1 MLYNKAKRTQFVFC
15 NLIPVFFK
23 TMKRIYLQKAKTQ
36 IARPNTIRDINKQI
50 VLNYV
55 RDRSPISRAEI
66 ARETALQR
74 STVSAIVDALQD
86 DNLIEEIGTGDST
99 GGRKPTLLKL
109 KTGTPVAIG
118 VDVTP
123 RKTTVAL
130 ADLAGKVLQKQTFP
144 TSANVDFMTEQIIG
158 RIEKFIA
165 ESPDSQLKVGISV
178 PGIADS
184 TLGKVLYIPYFNWH
198 DWNIA
203 SQITERTGV
212 SATVENDANA
222 IALAELWFG
231 DEKVRKTRNFITV
244 LVAEGVGTGVIFD
257 GQIYHGEKGAAGE
270 FGHMIVGVDAPVQC
284 SCGSRDCWE
293 AHASEKAI
301 VARYGR
307 LLEEQNLSQNTA
319 DIGHLIELAENGDSF
334 AIQALKE
341 TGKFLGIGISNLIVG
356 LSPQAVIVSGNITKA
371 WKFIGIELSLM
382 AERSVR
388 RGLPK
393 TILMASSL
401 GDTPTLIGS
410 LSLVLARKFASA
422 S

>member
-1 MLYNKAKRTQFVFC
+1 
-15 NLIPVFFK
+15 
-23 TMKRIYLQKAKTQ
+23 MKRIYLQKARTQ

-55 RDRSPISRAEI
+55 RDRAPISRAEI

-74 STVSAIVDALQD
+74 STVSAIVDDLQD
-86 DNLIEEIGTGDST
+86 AGLIEDIGTGDST

-109 KTGTPVAIG
+109 RTGTPVAIG

-123 RKTTVAL
+123 RKTTVVL
-130 ADLAGKVLQKQTFP
+130 ADLAGYILEKETFA
-144 TSANVDFMTEQIIG
+144 TSANMDFMTEQISG
-158 RIEKFIA
+158 RIEKFVLKYP
-165 ESPDSQLKVGISV
+165 ESQLEVGISV

-203 SQITERTGV
+203 TQISEKLGLR
-212 SATVENDANA
+212 ATIENDANA

-231 DEKVRKTRNFITV
+231 DEKIRKTRNFITV

-301 VARYGR
+301 VARYTK
-307 LLEEQNLSQNTA
+307 LLEEQGLSQNSA
-319 DIGHLIELAENGDSF
+319 DISHLLELAENGDDF
-334 AIQALKE
+334 AIQALKK
-341 TGKFLGIGISNLIVG
+341 TAGFLGIGISNLIVG
-356 LSPQAVIVSGNITKA
+356 LSPQAVIVSGNIIKA
-371 WKFIGIELSLM
+371 WNLIEQELYQM

-388 RGLPK
+388 RGLPR
-393 TILMASSL
+393 TTLMASSL
-401 GDTPTLIGS
+401 GDEPTLIGS
-410 LSLVLARKFASA
+410 LSLVLAGKFASA